1 MDNNLTKDSVMTG
14 LFVFHLI
21 PRWIDL
27 LQKEILERSSN
38 IKFVE
43 DRHLILSYDPEL
55 SEKHLKIT
63 LPQIVGDLKITFHG
77 YFKEYN
83 NLGFDIEITST
94 TEEDL
99 LFASSYKV
107 VLIRDLQEALLK
119 HHIKSEHMPL
129 HIINNNSL
137 T

>member
-43 DRHLILSYDPEL
+43 ERHLILSYDPEL

-63 LPQIVGDLKITFHG
+63 FHG
-77 YFKEYN
+77 YFKEHN

-94 TEEDL
+94 NEEDL

-119 HHIKSEHMPL
+119 HLIKSELMPL